1 MVKLLSYI
9 ALLLVEPILS
19 RIIGAIGFGFVTY
32 AGVGFL
38 FNQIKA
44 AIANQIGALSAPLF
58 AVMSISGVGHAF
70 TIVLSA
76 LSIRMY
82 LNGMN
87 AADNVVRTKWSPKE

>member
-32 AGVGFL
+32 AGVGLL
-38 FNQIKA
+38 FNQIEA
-44 AIANQIGALSAPLF
+44 AINSQVGALTSPLF
-58 AVMSISGVGHAF
+58 AVLSISGVGHAL
-70 TIVLSA
+70 TVILSA

-82 LNGMN
+82 LNGLN
-87 AADNVVRTKWSPKE
+87 AAGNVVRTKWTPKE

>member
-19 RIIGAIGFGFVTY
+19 RIVGAIGFGFVTY
-32 AGVGFL
+32 AGVGL
-38 FNQIKA
+38 VFNQIQA
-44 AIANQIGALSAPLF
+44 AINNQLGMLSATLF
-58 AVMSISGVGHAF
+58 AILAITGFGQAV

-87 AADNVVRTKWSPKE
+87 AAGNIVRTKWTPKE